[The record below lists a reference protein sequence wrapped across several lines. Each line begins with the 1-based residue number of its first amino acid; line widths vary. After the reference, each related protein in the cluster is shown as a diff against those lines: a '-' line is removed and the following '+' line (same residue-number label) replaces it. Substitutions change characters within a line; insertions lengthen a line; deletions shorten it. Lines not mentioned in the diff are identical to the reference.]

1 MNITKKIAAYFL
13 LAIFLF
19 NTMGYFI
26 AFQAMQFQ
34 IKSHVI
40 SEINLG
46 IKTDAETI
54 ITINKNDISKI
65 DWEESGKEMVYNNK
79 RYDIVK
85 STENNN
91 SITYY
96 CINDTQEETLYSNL
110 DEHINMHIATNKPT
124 TSHSSK
130 NLVNDVVK
138 IFFANQ
144 YQFSFTNKATSVCFL
159 PFRVNYTSE
168 SITTNSPPPQFV

>member
-26 AFQAMQFQ
+26 AFQAMQYQ
-34 IKSHVI
+34 IKSSII
-40 SEINLG
+40 SAINNG
-46 IKTDAETI
+46 IKTDSETI
-54 ITINKNDISKI
+54 ITINKSDVSKI
-65 DWEESGKEMVYNNK
+65 NWEESGKEMVYNNK

-138 IFFANQ
+138 IFFTNQ
-144 YQFSFTNKATSVCFL
+144 YQFSFTTQATSVCYF

-168 SITTNSPPPQFV
+168 HILTNSPPPQFV